1 MTKFISKSDAEDQF
15 DDFLDEVNED
25 IHIGNLTYTTSQV
38 LKEVDPIA
46 YREEFLNWLD
56 AENLTTD
63 EDEADEDE
71 DEE

>member
-15 DDFLDEVNED
+15 DDFLNEVNGD